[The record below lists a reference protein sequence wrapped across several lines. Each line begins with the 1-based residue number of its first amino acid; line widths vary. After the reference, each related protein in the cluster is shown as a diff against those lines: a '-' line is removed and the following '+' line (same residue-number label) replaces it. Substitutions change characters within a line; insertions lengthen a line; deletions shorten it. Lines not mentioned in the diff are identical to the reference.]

1 MLHCVCVCVCVL
13 FLHACTCRALFEHIS
28 AIMKKCLDTLEKQ
41 AMIRLDQLIKM
52 VGKVSAFIHSFFH
65 SLTHPFIPS
74 FLPPFTHSFIHSFI
88 PSFLHSFIHSLI
100 HSFTHSFIHLLV
112 CHTPFIILCIELH
125 LIKLDYCLN
134 ESRCNHMQH
143 TPPPPQTLITPSGKP
158 YM

>member
-1 MLHCVCVCVCVL
+1 MLHCVRVCLCVCA
-13 FLHACTCRALFEHIS
+13 FLHACTCRTLFEHIS

-65 SLTHPFIPS
+65 SLTHSFIPS
-74 FLPPFTHSFIHSFI
+74 SIHSFIH
-88 PSFLHSFIHSLI
+88 SFLHSFIHSLI
-100 HSFTHSFIHLLV
+100 HSFTYW

-134 ESRCNHMQH
+134 ESRCNHIQH
-143 TPPPPQTLITPSGKP
+143 TPPPPQALITPSGKP
-158 YM
+158 HM